1 MKLGGKVQLTEA
13 QLVAIGSIA
22 FALIFSWH
30 LLLHVGTP
38 GLAWDW
44 NMNLEMA
51 WAAWYNVMRLHQIP
65 LWQPW
70 ICGGYPILAHP
81 ESRVLTPFF
90 LLHLIFGPVVGLH
103 IELIAHLAI
112 GFAGAY
118 FLARTLNIGAIG
130 ATACA
135 GTFMGSSWYYLHMAA
150 GHVVFLGYVYAP
162 WILGLFYLAATA
174 APKRMR
180 RLMIATAALLAL
192 IMFEGGTVY
201 ALPQVFLLLSVFAVL
216 LMVER
221 RSVRPTAILI
231 GIAVLA
237 VIISLPKLVPMVFTI
252 KVSRPWPNNE
262 LNPLNLMAQFLFS
275 RDQRLERP
283 PITPWG
289 FWEYGAYIAPIF
301 AALALIGALLN
312 FRRALP
318 WLLLAGLLFI
328 TAMGN
333 VGFAMGRIGEYTPWV
348 QLHRLPVWSE
358 MRLPSRFL
366 MLFTLT
372 MGVLAG
378 FGADWLSKR
387 RPAYMRPALVAL
399 LGIAL
404 LDCWLVGTANLH
416 WISEYPAPPG
426 QLTPAVF
433 SLTDNNIPCDQINRG
448 TSSPLAKV
456 SADKH

>member
-1 MKLGGKVQLTEA
+1 MKIPDKYRLTEV
-13 QLVAIGSIA
+13 QLVALGSVA
-22 FALIFSWH
+22 FALIFSWRLLGH
-30 LLLHVGTP
+30 LGTP

-51 WAAWYNVMRLHQIP
+51 WVSWYSVIRLHTIP

-81 ESRVLTPFF
+81 ESRILTPFF

-103 IELIAHLAI
+103 IEVIAHLAI

-118 FLARTLNIGAIG
+118 FLARTLDISPIG

-162 WILGLFYLAATA
+162 WILALFNLAVTATPKTTRNLMLAA
-174 APKRMR
+174 
-180 RLMIATAALLAL
+180 AALLTL
-192 IMFEGGTVY
+192 VFFEGGTVY
-201 ALPQVFLLLSVFAVL
+201 PLPQTFLLLSVFAVL
-216 LMVER
+216 VMVER
-221 RSVRPTAILI
+221 LSFRPLLILA
-231 GIAVLA
+231 GIAVLTL
-237 VIISLPKLVPMVFTI
+237 IFSLPKLIPMVLTI

-262 LNPLNLMAQFLFS
+262 LNPLSLMLQFLFS
-275 RDQRLERP
+275 RNQLLERP

-289 FWEYGAYIAPIF
+289 FWEYGAYITPVF
-301 AALALIGALLN
+301 AAFALGGALLN

-333 VGFAMGRIGEYTPWV
+333 AGFAMGDMGQYTPWV

-372 MGVLAG
+372 IGVLAG

-387 RPAYMRPALVAL
+387 KSTFSKPAVIFL
-399 LGIAL
+399 LGAAL
-404 LDCWLVGTANLH
+404 LDCWLVVTPNFH
-416 WISEYPAPPG
+416 WISEYPAPGELSPN
-426 QLTPAVF
+426 VF

-448 TSSPLAKV
+448 TTPS
-456 SADKH
+456 H